1 MRSRRAFLKQV
12 LAYSAAG
19 GLGSSAW
26 GSAREPRRTGAEEGL
41 SADPTAPVGSTLKI
55 VSVDAYPVH
64 MWKPAPG
71 DWKPPRFS
79 SDDDPGR
86 WRFIGPFAQ
95 LPSSIVVVLKTNEG
109 ITGFGLGAGGRVAV
123 DIIRGHLRYLLEGA
137 NPLGVERLWEQMYSS
152 GLFYGRRGVF
162 VMALSGVDNALWD
175 IAGKHAGKPVYR
187 MIGGRPKE
195 KAEVYLTGD
204 AVDRGLEAGVKNF
217 KLMTITRRPAD
228 REAMGPIVK
237 RVMDVRERIGLDR
250 RLMIDCS
257 ASWRDV
263 EYTVEMARRLEAAR
277 LYFIE
282 EALSPDD
289 VLGYAELVRRVD
301 STSIASGE
309 HEYTHHGFEMLLHH
323 DAVEILQPDV
333 TWSGGLTAALRISAM
348 AQEWGL
354 RIIPHRGGSLYG
366 LPIPLTREH
375 CPLAESFGVPGMSTE
390 LMMAMT
396 PRFEGGDYLA
406 SERPGFGTGLT
417 EELVLEH
424 VNREYES
431 TG

>member
-1 MRSRRAFLKQV
+1 MRSRRAFLRQI

-19 GLGSSAW
+19 GFSGAVWPSE
-26 GSAREPRRTGAEEGL
+26 REPGEAGTGGT
-41 SADPTAPVGSTLKI
+41 SAPAPTVPGGSTLKI

-71 DWKPPRFS
+71 DWRPPRFS
-79 SDDDPGR
+79 SDDDPAR

-95 LPSSIVVVLKTNEG
+95 LPSAIVVVLKTSEG

-137 NPLGVERLWEQMYSS
+137 NPLEIERLWEQMYSS

-175 IAGKHAGKPVYR
+175 IAGKHAGKPVCR

-195 KAEVYLTGD
+195 RAEVYLTGD
-204 AVDRGLEAGVKNF
+204 AVDQGLEAGVKNF

-228 REAMGPIVK
+228 REAIGPIVQ
-237 RVMDVRERIGLDR
+237 RVMDVREMIGPDR

-263 EYTVEMARRLEAAR
+263 EYSVEMARRLEDAR

-309 HEYTHHGFEMLLHH
+309 HEYTQHGFEMLLHH

-348 AQEWGL
+348 ARERGL

-375 CPLAESFGVPGMSTE
+375 CPLAESFGVPGMSTD

-396 PRFEGGDYLA
+396 PEFEDGYYLA
-406 SERPGFGTGLT
+406 SEKPGFGTGLT

-431 TG
+431 MG